1 MSLKTECKNAIYHY
15 ADEEM
20 QRNAALTG
28 EHIEYVKLVL
38 TLLRDSY
45 KEQNLA
51 GATTFTVPEEIVA
64 ILTEESPW
72 ID

>member
-1 MSLKTECKNAIYHY
+1 MSLKTECREAIYSY

-20 QRNAALTG
+20 QRNAALDG

-45 KEQNLA
+45 REQSLA
-51 GATTFTVPEEIVA
+51 GKETFTIDPETID
-64 ILTEESPW
+64 LLDKMRPW
-72 ID
+72 

>member
-1 MSLKTECKNAIYHY
+1 MSLKTECRDAIYSY
-15 ADEEM
+15 ANEEM

-28 EHIEYVKLVL
+28 EHKEYVNLVL

-51 GATTFTVPEEIVA
+51 GATTFTIPPEIVS
-64 ILTEESPW
+64 ILDEASPW
-72 ID
+72 LD

>member
-1 MSLKTECKNAIYHY
+1 MSLKTECKNAIYYY

-38 TLLRDSY
+38 ILLRDSY
-45 KEQNLA
+45 REQNLA
-51 GATTFTVPEEIVA
+51 GATTFTIDPVIASLLDKEC
-64 ILTEESPW
+64 PW

>member
-1 MSLKTECKNAIYHY
+1 MSLKTECRNAIYHY

-28 EHIEYVKLVL
+28 EHIEYVNLVL

-45 KEQNLA
+45 REQNLA
-51 GATTFTVPEEIVA
+51 GATTFTVSEKIAATLEE
-64 ILTEESPW
+64 ERPW
-72 ID
+72 TD

>member
-15 ADEEM
+15 ADEEA

-28 EHIEYVKLVL
+28 EHIEYVNLVL
-38 TLLRDSY
+38 TLFRDSY
-45 KEQNLA
+45 REQNLA
-51 GATTFTVPEEIVA
+51 GATTFTIDPLIASLLEE
-64 ILTEESPW
+64 ECPW

>member
-15 ADEEM
+15 ADAEM

-28 EHIEYVKLVL
+28 EHKEYVNLVL

-51 GATTFTVPEEIVA
+51 GATTFTVSEEIAA

-72 ID
+72 LD